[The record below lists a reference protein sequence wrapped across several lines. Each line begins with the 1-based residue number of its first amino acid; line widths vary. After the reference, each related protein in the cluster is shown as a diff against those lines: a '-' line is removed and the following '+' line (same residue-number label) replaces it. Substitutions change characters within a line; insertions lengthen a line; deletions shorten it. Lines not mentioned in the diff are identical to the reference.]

1 MQSMEKWAWLVG
13 FLLGFQICCGV
24 YIAHLT
30 VDGSMGIP
38 DCITQHLTYTVAR
51 TWHLQSAVFAIA
63 VSFLAAGL
71 FLGPL
76 IGGRSEDPPLQRL
89 GCDLLFFCL
98 LVIVIGSFAGNV
110 AAVQQTF
117 ESMLTSQWFGI
128 QGYEYVDLGRF
139 WQFFLFVGLILW
151 LLLVVNAVWPA
162 LLCLKGDRND
172 RGQWHIVMM
181 ILLAAVLITG

>member
-1 MQSMEKWAWLVG
+1 MGTNNWPAESLVGNEVTGDVVFWSLISVALLVAGIGALAWTKAGNEHVNFDPPAEDPLATMTVTRSMQSMEKWAWLVG

-76 IGGRSEDPPLQRL
+76 IGGR
-89 GCDLLFFCL
+89 
-98 LVIVIGSFAGNV
+98 
-110 AAVQQTF
+110 
-117 ESMLTSQWFGI
+117 
-128 QGYEYVDLGRF
+128 
-139 WQFFLFVGLILW
+139 
-151 LLLVVNAVWPA
+151 
-162 LLCLKGDRND
+162 
-172 RGQWHIVMM
+172 
-181 ILLAAVLITG
+181 